1 MKGRLG
7 VVVLLGLTLAV
18 TPVGASSDRTTGSR
32 AAAITAGIGHTCA
45 LTRLGGVKCWG
56 YNGHDELGTGDYALP
71 FSSTPVDVFGLSGVT
86 AISAGVRHTCA
97 LTAGGGV
104 KCWGSNAQG
113 MLGDGT
119 TEDRWTPTDVSG
131 LGSGVTAIAA
141 GIFTTCAV
149 TSSGRVKCW
158 GLHYGPT
165 PAEVPGLIGAV
176 AITAA
181 VPICALTT
189 TGGVKCWG
197 GGNYGWTPVDIPGL
211 GSGVTAIA
219 ANTGHAW
226 ALRTGGG

>member
-97 LTAGGGV
+97 LTSAGGVKCWGANYSGALGDGPTERHGLPVDAAGLSSGVTAISAGYDYGCALTAGGGV

-119 TEDRWTPTDVSG
+119 
-131 LGSGVTAIAA
+131 
-141 GIFTTCAV
+141 
-149 TSSGRVKCW
+149 
-158 GLHYGPT
+158 
-165 PAEVPGLIGAV
+165 
-176 AITAA
+176 
-181 VPICALTT
+181 
-189 TGGVKCWG
+189 
-197 GGNYGWTPVDIPGL
+197 
-211 GSGVTAIA
+211 
-219 ANTGHAW
+219 
-226 ALRTGGG
+226 